1 MPRLNIQIIF
11 YEKKTI
17 YKPFLD
23 KFLGSF
29 FSFLSSSIV
38 QKFIFNNFF
47 QIDSKC
53 EYQVTKWGDAWNEYI
68 KRG

>member
-17 YKPFLD
+17 YTPFLD
-23 KFLGSF
+23 KFLGLF
-29 FSFLSSSIV
+29 ISFLSSSIV

-53 EYQVTKWGDAWNEYI
+53 EYQVTIWGDAWNEYL